1 VHTPWGFAPTYSTG
15 RSRVKKTNKLA
26 RVVAGF
32 AALSLVVAACGG
44 GDDESEGASDGGD
57 YTRLDACATR
67 SYDYAKPE
75 STSNGMKVTYDIA
88 EAAVWDD
95 GSPITVADFKA
106 TWDASLNTPGS
117 ISTSGYDQVTSIEAG
132 TSDKQ
137 VVVTFKS
144 VYAPWKGLFGS
155 LLKAAAVENSADVS
169 GDFADMIPFSGR
181 AMKLQ
186 SWSPEQSV
194 FVPNENYWGDDK
206 AATDKVVMVPK
217 ADSDTEIA
225 SIKAGEVDFIYPQY
239 YGGIEEAVAQDN
251 ISSSV
256 QFGGDYE
263 AFYFNQKCGPFA
275 DDTFR
280 EAFSK
285 SIDRDAVFQQIYIPI
300 AASATL
306 LQCGPIVPGE
316 YCNGDEFANSY
327 DPEGAAKLL
336 EDAGWEKNAEGFWAK
351 DGAEA
356 PKIRWIINTGNTRR
370 ENTQAFLIPLLQAA
384 GFNVVADNCD
394 AACYFQQRLPAL
406 DYDMA
411 MYIST
416 APPDPAYLTSSFT
429 CDLIP
434 TEANGNVGQNTQGWC
449 NPEASDLL
457 HASDVEVD
465 PAVRAANI
473 KQVLQLMAQDHV
485 LLPLFQFPK
494 SGFWRTDKVGGPVDA
509 ELNNYT
515 AFINFHQWTDTDGD
529 GQVVIAA
536 EQWPECLNPIT
547 ECANSSWMVWT
558 TAFPLMPGA
567 YATTNDGRYVV
578 TNLLAGEAT
587 VEVL

>member
-1 VHTPWGFAPTYSTG
+1 M
-15 RSRVKKTNKLA
+15 KKTNKLA

-57 YTRLDACATR
+57 YTSLDACATR

-117 ISTSGYDQVTSIEAG
+117 ISTSGYDQVTSVEAG

-137 VVVTFKS
+137 AVVTFSS
-144 VYAPWKGLFGS
+144 VYAPWKNLFSGLI
-155 LLKAAAVENSADVS
+155 KASSVESTSDVS

-181 AMKLQ
+181 PMKLQ
-186 SWSPEQSV
+186 SWSPEQAV
-194 FVPNENYWGDDK
+194 FVPNENYWGTDK
-206 AATDKVVMVPK
+206 AVNEKVVMVPK

-225 SIKAGEVDFIYPQY
+225 AIKAGEVDFIFPQFFA
-239 YGGIEEAVAQDN
+239 GIQEAVKQDN
-251 ISSSV
+251 ITSSE
-256 QFGGDYE
+256 QYGGDYE
-263 AFYFNQKCGPFA
+263 AFFFNQKCGPFA

-280 EAFSK
+280 AAFSM

-300 AASATL
+300 TPDGEL
-306 LQCGPIVPGE
+306 LQCGPITPGD

-327 DPEGAAKLL
+327 DPEGASKLL
-336 EDAGWEKNAEGFWAK
+336 EDAGWEKNAEGFWVK

-356 PKIRWIINTGNTRR
+356 PKIRWVINTGNTRR
-370 ENTQAFLIPLLQAA
+370 ESTQAFLIPLLQAA

-394 AACYFQQRLPAL
+394 AACYFQQRVPGL

-416 APPDPAYLTSSFT
+416 APPDPAYLTSGYV

-434 TEANGNVGQNTQGWC
+434 TEANQNIGQNTTGWC
-449 NPEASDLL
+449 NTEASGLL
-457 HASDVEVD
+457 HASDVEAD
-465 PAVRAANI
+465 ASVRQTNI
-473 KQVLQLMAQDHV
+473 KKVLQLMATDHV
-485 LLPLFQFPK
+485 LLPIWHFPTF
-494 SGFWRTDKVGGPVDA
+494 GTWRTDKVGGPVDA
-509 ELNNYT
+509 ELANYA
-515 AFINFHQWTDTDGD
+515 AFSNFHLWTDVDGD
-529 GQVVIAA
+529 GQVILGA

-567 YATTNDGRYVV
+567 YATTNDGKYVP
-578 TNLLAGEAT
+578 TNLLKGEAT
-587 VEVL
+587 VEIL

>member
-1 VHTPWGFAPTYSTG
+1 M
-15 RSRVKKTNKLA
+15 KKTNKLA

-57 YTRLDACATR
+57 YTSLDACATR

-117 ISTSGYDQVTSIEAG
+117 ISTSGYDQVTSVEAG

-137 VVVTFKS
+137 AVVTFSS
-144 VYAPWKGLFGS
+144 VYAPWKNLFSGLI
-155 LLKAAAVENSADVS
+155 KASSVESTSDVS

-181 AMKLQ
+181 PMKLQ
-186 SWSPEQSV
+186 SWSPEQAV
-194 FVPNENYWGDDK
+194 FVPNENYWGTDK
-206 AATDKVVMVPK
+206 AVNEKVVMVPK

-225 SIKAGEVDFIYPQY
+225 AIKAGEVDFIFPQFFA
-239 YGGIEEAVAQDN
+239 GIQEAVKQDN
-251 ISSSV
+251 ITSSE
-256 QFGGDYE
+256 QYGGDYE
-263 AFYFNQKCGPFA
+263 AFFFNQKCGPFA
-275 DDTFR
+275 DETFR
-280 EAFSK
+280 AAFSM

-300 AASATL
+300 TPDGEL
-306 LQCGPIVPGE
+306 LQCGPITPGD

-327 DPEGAAKLL
+327 DPEGASKLL
-336 EDAGWEKNAEGFWAK
+336 EDAGWEKNAEGFWVK

-356 PKIRWIINTGNTRR
+356 PKIRWVINTGNTRR
-370 ENTQAFLIPLLQAA
+370 ESTQAFLIPLLQAA

-394 AACYFQQRLPAL
+394 AACYFQQRVPGL

-416 APPDPAYLTSSFT
+416 APPDPAYLTSGYV

-434 TEANGNVGQNTQGWC
+434 TEANQNIGQNTTGWC
-449 NPEASDLL
+449 NTEASGLL
-457 HASDVEVD
+457 HASDVEAD
-465 PAVRAANI
+465 ASVRQTNI
-473 KQVLQLMAQDHV
+473 KKVLQLMATDHV
-485 LLPLFQFPK
+485 LLPIWHFPTF
-494 SGFWRTDKVGGPVDA
+494 GTWRTDKVGGPVDA
-509 ELNNYT
+509 ELANYA
-515 AFINFHQWTDTDGD
+515 AFSNFHLWTDVDGD
-529 GQVVIAA
+529 GQVILGA

-567 YATTNDGRYVV
+567 YATTNDGKYVP
-578 TNLLAGEAT
+578 TNLLKGEAT
-587 VEVL
+587 VEIL

>member
-1 VHTPWGFAPTYSTG
+1 MSMRFWGFAPTYSTG

-44 GDDESEGASDGGD
+44 GDDSSEGASDGGD
-57 YTRLDACATR
+57 YTSLDACATR
-67 SYDYAKPE
+67 AYDYAKPE

-95 GSPITVADFKA
+95 GSPITVADFTA
-106 TWDASLNTPGS
+106 TWEASLNTPGS
-117 ISTSGYDQVTSIEAG
+117 ISTSGYDQITSIEAG
-132 TSDKQ
+132 SSDKQ

-144 VYAPWKGLFGS
+144 VYAPWKGLFGA
-155 LLKAAAVENSADVS
+155 LLKAAAVENASDVS

-194 FVPNENYWGDDK
+194 FVPNENYWGTDK
-206 AATDKVVMVPK
+206 AVTEKVVMVPK

-275 DDTFR
+275 DNTFR

-300 AASATL
+300 AASAQL
-306 LQCGPIVPGE
+306 LQCGPITPGE
-316 YCNGDEFANSY
+316 YCNGDEFVNSY

-336 EDAGWEKNAEGFWAK
+336 EDAGWEKNAEGYWAK

-416 APPDPAYLTSSFT
+416 APPDPAYLTSSFA
-429 CDLIP
+429 CDQIP

-449 NPEASDLL
+449 NTEASDLL

-465 PAVRAANI
+465 PALRAENI
-473 KQVLQLMAQDHV
+473 KKVLQLMAQDHV

-494 SGFWRTDKVGGPVDA
+494 SGFWRTDKVGGPLDA

-515 AFINFHQWTDTDGD
+515 AFINFHQWTDVDGD
-529 GQVVIAA
+529 GQVVIGA

-547 ECANSSWMVWT
+547 EC
-558 TAFPLMPGA
+558 
-567 YATTNDGRYVV
+567 
-578 TNLLAGEAT
+578 
-587 VEVL
+587 